1 MKYTI
6 ETRFPNQM
14 IHAKGGTCI
23 SIFMPTHRTSFN
35 NKQDSLVFKN
45 LVKQTILSLEQMHS
59 KEDILSLTTLLKQIE
74 TEKDFWDNSLDSLV
88 LFATLE
94 KMIIYR
100 VEKILQPIAIVSN
113 GFHIKPLMEYFQV
126 LETFSILALEADS
139 FALYQGNHIGINT
152 VELLDD
158 VVLTLSGILGSQRT
172 DSFLTHG
179 SYGGIGNQQSTFHG
193 HGGKSDD
200 MEIDKEKFFRYIDRF
215 VLENISKKT
224 KYPLLLVTHKEH
236 DFDFRNVSVNP
247 YLLDERVEGSY
258 NNFEENDIKHELKQ
272 IFEKRFSIIINK
284 ELESYH
290 ILKEKELSSNQIRV
304 VLKALLEARV
314 ETLFIVENRIIPGK
328 INLETKKIDAG
339 DIENPRVDD
348 VLDDMIQ
355 YALRTN

>member
-1 MKYTI
+1 M
-6 ETRFPNQM
+6 
-14 IHAKGGTCI
+14 
-23 SIFMPTHRTSFN
+23 
-35 NKQDSLVFKN
+35 
-45 LVKQTILSLEQMHS
+45 
-59 KEDILSLTTLLKQIE
+59 
-74 TEKDFWDNSLDSLV
+74 
-88 LFATLE
+88 LF
-94 KMIIYR
+94 R
-100 VEKILQPIAIVSN
+100 S
-113 GFHIKPLMEYFQV
+113 
-126 LETFSILALEADS
+126 
-139 FALYQGNHIGINT
+139 
-152 VELLDD
+152 
-158 VVLTLSGILGSQRT
+158 
-172 DSFLTHG
+172 
-179 SYGGIGNQQSTFHG
+179 
-193 HGGKSDD
+193 
-200 MEIDKEKFFRYIDRF
+200 
-215 VLENISKKT
+215 
-224 KYPLLLVTHKEH
+224 LLVTHKEH

-355 YALRTN
+355 YALRTNSKVFILSKDQMPSTSGAAAVFRY